1 MLFVTAN
8 LIVPKRWKLETN
20 QCAQRWSTKK
30 GFLSSQDYQLL
41 FNNHIYFAPIL
52 FIL

>member
-8 LIVPKRWKLETN
+8 LIVPKRWKLENN
-20 QCAQRWSTKK
+20 QYAQRWSSKK
-30 GFLSSQDYQLL
+30 RSQDYQLL
-41 FNNHIYFAPIL
+41 FNNHIYFASIL